1 MSCPLSQRR
10 TLVELDHARLSL
22 RQQCVLLSVHRSG
35 LHYTPCGESVENLA
49 IMRFLD
55 EQYLKTPFYGVRRMT
70 AVLTQGGFDVN
81 EKRVRRLL
89 RLMGLEAIYPKRN
102 LSKPAPGHRIF
113 PYLLRGLAV
122 VRPGQVWAIDITY
135 IPLAKGFLYL
145 VAIIDLY
152 SRYVVGWSL
161 SNTLEATWVRDTVRT
176 AIAEHGQ
183 PEILNSDQGSQFTAE
198 VYINELK
205 DNDIQ
210 ISMDGKGRAIDNIF
224 IERLWRSVKYEE
236 VYLHPPQDG
245 LDLYERLRC
254 YFRFY
259 NHERL
264 HQSLDYRTPASFY
277 RVAA

>member
-1 MSCPLSQRR
+1 MSCPLPERR
-10 TLVELDHARLSL
+10 SMIEPDHAVLSL
-22 RQQCVLLSVHRSG
+22 RRQCDLVSVHRSG
-35 LHYTPCGESVENLA
+35 LHYAPCGENTDNLA

-70 AVLTQGGFDVN
+70 AALAEAGFAVN

-89 RLMGLEAIYPKRN
+89 RLMGLEAIYPKHN
-102 LSKPAPGHRIF
+102 LSKPAPGHRIY
-113 PYLLRGLAV
+113 PYLLRQLDV
-122 VRPGQVWAIDITY
+122 TRPGQVWAIDITY

-145 VAIIDLY
+145 VAIIDVY

-161 SNTLEATWVRDTVRT
+161 SNTLEATWVRDTVRA
-176 AIAEHGQ
+176 AIAEHGA

-205 DNDIQ
+205 NNDIQ

-224 IERLWRSVKYEE
+224 IERLWRTVKYEE
-236 VYLHPPQDG
+236 VYLKPPNDG
-245 LDLYERLRC
+245 LALYEQLTR

-264 HQSLDYRTPASFY
+264 HQSLEYRTPGSYY
-277 RVAA
+277 RAAA